1 MKEDLIF
8 HLVKK
13 KDWKAQ
19 KKESRYHPETL
30 DSEGFIHCSSG
41 NDIEEVAN
49 RLFRGERR
57 ILLIVI
63 NTTLIEPE
71 LKYEQDEETGV
82 SYPHI
87 YGPLNLDAVIDKI
100 ELVPEE
106 DGSFEISF
114 SEN

>member
-13 KDWKAQ
+13 KDWKEQ
-19 KKESRYHPETL
+19 KKEARYHPEVL
-30 DSEGFIHCSSG
+30 DSKGFIPCSSG
-41 NDIEEVAN
+41 NNIEEIAN

-71 LKYEQDEETGV
+71 LKYEQNMEGGV